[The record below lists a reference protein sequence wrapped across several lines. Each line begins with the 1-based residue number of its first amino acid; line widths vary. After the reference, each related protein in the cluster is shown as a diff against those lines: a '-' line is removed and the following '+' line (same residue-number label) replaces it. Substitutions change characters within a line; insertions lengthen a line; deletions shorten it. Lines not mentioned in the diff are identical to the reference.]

1 MEHSA
6 LSCNCSPLTSFWTQR
21 SQSLHWIPTYQPNTY
36 FHIFSYP
43 AQARCF
49 ITSTSLLLIFIPSVP
64 KKHLSAHIQHE
75 INPFNKEIMHAWKL
89 GQLYIHGYQHGLALN
104 RQNFRIKGIS
114 NFLWFTVTLI
124 LLPSLGR
131 LNPWKW
137 QEAGGQLRL
146 QATITSSETHSGP
159 TLNAIR
165 RSGLSIQ

>member
-1 MEHSA
+1 MQLLLPHFFLDPEIPIP
-6 LSCNCSPLTSFWTQR
+6 PLDPYAPA
-21 SQSLHWIPTYQPNTY
+21 HTY

-43 AQARCF
+43 AQARCI

-89 GQLYIHGYQHGLALN
+89 GQLYIHGYQHGLAWEFCIL
-104 RQNFRIKGIS
+104 RIKGIS

-131 LNPWKW
+131 LNPLWKW
-137 QEAGGQLRL
+137 QEAG
-146 QATITSSETHSGP
+146 
-159 TLNAIR
+159 
-165 RSGLSIQ
+165 RSTEIAGNHNF